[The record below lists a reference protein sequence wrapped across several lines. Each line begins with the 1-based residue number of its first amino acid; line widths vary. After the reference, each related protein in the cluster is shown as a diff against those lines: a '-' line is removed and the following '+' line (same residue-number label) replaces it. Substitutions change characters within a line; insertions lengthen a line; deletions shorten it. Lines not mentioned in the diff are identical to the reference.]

1 MNEIKIIGKINEL
14 LYTATDL
21 CCGWLNKM
29 LPRISDNWWTNC
41 VLDSLSFNQNQLAQ
55 EKGYTEL
62 KQLDLAALLRVID
75 KNWYA
80 MRNFAYLP
88 TKDRETVRRM
98 MRVRN
103 TWAHIS
109 GTLPSSTNIQE
120 DLQVVEA
127 FFYFIQASRQQL
139 EAVEALLN
147 SLDDLDASELS
158 IEDASSLPTD
168 SKGTIREKSKVR
180 LTSDPS
186 KIGMVFSVETFG
198 PTHKYEVFIDGGIN
212 TFYDG
217 QIQLIEDSSEV
228 QWEKIEDFR
237 NSLTAYEI
245 NNPST
250 SNLYSLNSAKIDF
263 VPYQFRPALKLIKS
277 DEPRILIADSVGV
290 GKTIEAGLIIKEL
303 EARNELESIL
313 IICPKPLVTE
323 RKWETEMKRF
333 DEEFTALDGDALR
346 ETLND
351 CNRDGE
357 WPLRS
362 KKIIVPYSILDDRTY
377 NGTKQRLASNIGL
390 KDLDPA
396 PHFDLVIVDEAHHI
410 RNGSMEKDKA
420 FAYKCVKY
428 FCDHASAVVMLTATP
443 LQTSDN
449 DLFTLLNLLRPDVV
463 IDKATFRAMSEPNA
477 YISKCSRLI
486 RSAAPHWQE
495 NASSELI
502 DLASTRWG
510 ENVVS
515 KNPLYQDIL
524 KRLEKKKFTREERV
538 QLISDVESLHSF
550 GTMLNRTRRKD
561 IQDFCVRHTN
571 TFSTSFTE
579 PQKMLYHELLRFEQ
593 IALSMLHNVS
603 SVPFMMSTIKRQASS
618 CIFGLAPHI
627 KDILNQ
633 RLAQLCDDPEVD
645 VESLNLDNSSVDA
658 LRNMSQNVLALAEN
672 LPDEDPKFDAMLD
685 LVLEKQQEQNNKI
698 LVFSTFRYT
707 LDYVERKLTGAG
719 LRTAQ
724 INGSIKDEERVLLRA
739 RFELPRED
747 PDALDILLFTEVGAE
762 GLDYQFCNMMINYD
776 LPWNPMKIEQ
786 RIGRIDRRGQQ
797 SEVVNI
803 CNLITEET
811 VDAEIYSRCLLRIG
825 VFERSVGDCEEILGD
840 IGSKIEKIALDSL
853 LTDEE
858 RKQKLEDIADNEVR
872 KAQYLTQLE
881 EEQRD
886 LFGFDLT
893 NYTISQEIQ
902 DAESPWLSAEN
913 IYSLVQQYLTARVGK
928 ACIFGDGE
936 IKNLRL
942 SAAARMTIREDYKR
956 IAGQTSALKRHWDSY
971 LKGTKPNLSIT
982 FSADAA
988 KLSAEKNE
996 NVTLI
1001 SAVHPL
1007 VRQAAEFFASR
1018 KCAYLSLRYQ
1028 SDELPAGTYPFAV
1041 YAWQYVGI
1049 SPKMR
1054 IIQVCENETI
1064 ERELTDIFQNASSDA
1079 SASGD
1084 FSARWKAL
1092 EQKQMQY
1099 WTEAR
1104 KKQIQDTQ
1112 SIADYRIE
1120 SLQSSLNV
1128 QQHAINEKIAA
1139 TTDASIKTMRIAQLE
1154 AAQELCEKKIQKIE
1168 DAVRQT
1174 DLHVKL
1180 LANGI
1185 VEVRR

>member
-463 IDKATFRAMSEPNA
+463 IDK
-477 YISKCSRLI
+477 
-486 RSAAPHWQE
+486 
-495 NASSELI
+495 
-502 DLASTRWG
+502 D
-510 ENVVS
+510 VS
-515 KNPLYQDIL
+515 KYGVIYGG
-524 KRLEKKKFTREERV
+524 V
-538 QLISDVESLHSF
+538 QKNI
-550 GTMLNRTRRKD
+550 G
-561 IQDFCVRHTN
+561 
-571 TFSTSFTE
+571 
-579 PQKMLYHELLRFEQ
+579 P
-593 IALSMLHNVS
+593 
-603 SVPFMMSTIKRQASS
+603 
-618 CIFGLAPHI
+618 
-627 KDILNQ
+627 
-633 RLAQLCDDPEVD
+633 
-645 VESLNLDNSSVDA
+645 
-658 LRNMSQNVLALAEN
+658 
-672 LPDEDPKFDAMLD
+672 
-685 LVLEKQQEQNNKI
+685 
-698 LVFSTFRYT
+698 
-707 LDYVERKLTGAG
+707 AG
-719 LRTAQ
+719 
-724 INGSIKDEERVLLRA
+724 
-739 RFELPRED
+739 
-747 PDALDILLFTEVGAE
+747 
-762 GLDYQFCNMMINYD
+762 
-776 LPWNPMKIEQ
+776 
-786 RIGRIDRRGQQ
+786 
-797 SEVVNI
+797 VVI
-803 CNLITEET
+803 VI
-811 VDAEIYSRCLLRIG
+811 
-825 VFERSVGDCEEILGD
+825 
-840 IGSKIEKIALDSL
+840 
-853 LTDEE
+853 
-858 RKQKLEDIADNEVR
+858 
-872 KAQYLTQLE
+872 
-881 EEQRD
+881 
-886 LFGFDLT
+886 
-893 NYTISQEIQ
+893 
-902 DAESPWLSAEN
+902 
-913 IYSLVQQYLTARVGK
+913 
-928 ACIFGDGE
+928 
-936 IKNLRL
+936 
-942 SAAARMTIREDYKR
+942 IREDLIREDVLPETPTIMRYDVQAK
-956 IAGQTSALKRHWDSY
+956 AGSLYNTPPCYGIYICGKVFKWLKKQGG
-971 LKGTKPNLSIT
+971 LEAMK
-982 FSADAA
+982 
-988 KLSAEKNE
+988 EKNE
-996 NVTLI
+996 RKAKILYDYLDQSRLFHGTVRKEDRSIMNVPFVTGDKDLD
-1001 SAVHPL
+1001 ALFVKEAE
-1007 VRQAAEFFASR
+1007 AAGFVNLKGHR
-1018 KCAYLSLRYQ
+1018 
-1028 SDELPAGTYPFAV
+1028 T
-1041 YAWQYVGI
+1041 VGG
-1049 SPKMR
+1049 MR
-1054 IIQVCENETI
+1054 
-1064 ERELTDIFQNASSDA
+1064 
-1079 SASGD
+1079 
-1084 FSARWKAL
+1084 
-1092 EQKQMQY
+1092 
-1099 WTEAR
+1099 
-1104 KKQIQDTQ
+1104 
-1112 SIADYRIE
+1112 
-1120 SLQSSLNV
+1120 
-1128 QQHAINEKIAA
+1128 
-1139 TTDASIKTMRIAQLE
+1139 ASIYNAMPE
-1154 AAQELCEKKIQKIE
+1154 EG
-1168 DAVRQT
+1168 V
-1174 DLHVKL
+1174 VKL
-1180 LANGI
+1180 
-1185 VEVRR
+1185 VEFMKKFEAEHADA